1 MARRF
6 GSAMTANADSM
17 ELIYLV
23 RNIRVKPYD
32 VRPASYGVVELR
44 SAIFRSSPEQ
54 QPRMR
59 LVSSSAT
66 TATIATL
73 GLIACAST
81 IALSQAP
88 TQATR
93 FPNNEDLRHT
103 RGLEDPQLSP
113 DGRFVLATVVEPTV
127 DGAQRHLWIADVA
140 GGTSRQLTV
149 SPSKQNRG
157 ESRGRWSADGRY
169 VFFTARRGDETQ
181 LFKLP
186 MAGGEAVPF
195 DLKIVPPVDE
205 SREPGAVDGTR
216 DSAAAKAIAIDV
228 ANYALS
234 PDGNRAAIIAR
245 DPATPGEKKQQ
256 TDKADAVWVDHDA
269 HGERLYLLDLR
280 SGAFTPTSVPPNVG
294 RVVWSHASDRVVA
307 ISGAMNNAGDLG
319 PADTAWM
326 VTVAAPSQPT
336 RLSTVP
342 PTIESAVWSGD
353 DSRLFFTAQ
362 AEADT
367 PPGYS
372 DLYVLTLAGGAIRN
386 LSRSFR
392 GSIESAALDDGA
404 SVIAAE
410 AQGTEAGYARIDP
423 ATGARTPIPLGAGA
437 VNQLETNGR
446 RTGWVYVRT
455 SGDEPAAVYFTSS
468 LDKSATRLSLPATA
482 GEWRAVK
489 PKVVH
494 WTSDKLTIE
503 GLLYLPPEASTRRV
517 PLVVN
522 VHGGPAGGWRN
533 SYQPLTQLFAGMG
546 WAVLEPNPR
555 GSIGYG
561 AAFVAANKN
570 DLGGGDYRD
579 IMAGVDA
586 MIASEPIDVTKLA
599 LIGYSYGGEMAG
611 FVEGKTDR
619 FKAIVSGAPVIDQ
632 FSEYGTENGSW
643 YDRWYFGKPWEH
655 VTDAWRQSPLSGAS
669 HAKTPFLLLQ
679 GQVDATDPLGQSLE
693 MYRAL
698 RQEGVPV
705 QLVTYPR
712 ENHGPLS
719 GGINGSPSPE
729 PWHGFDAR
737 QRIVKFIEDGF
748 GRGR

>member
-1 MARRF
+1 MRCVSSF
-6 GSAMTANADSM
+6 GAASRLAAFALLISA
-17 ELIYLV
+17 
-23 RNIRVKPYD
+23 
-32 VRPASYGVVELR
+32 
-44 SAIFRSSPEQ
+44 SSPA
-54 QPRMR
+54 
-59 LVSSSAT
+59 V
-66 TATIATL
+66 I
-73 GLIACAST
+73 
-81 IALSQAP
+81 QA
-88 TQATR
+88 QAAR

-127 DGAQRHLWIADVA
+127 DGAQRHLWIVDVA
-140 GGTSRQLTV
+140 SGASRQLTF

-157 ESRGRWSADGRY
+157 ESRGRWSADGKY

-186 MAGGEAVPF
+186 IAGGEAAPF
-195 DLKIVPPVDE
+195 DLEIVPSVDA
-205 SREPGAVDGTR
+205 SREPGAVDGAR
-216 DSAAAKAIAIDV
+216 DNGAPKPVAIDV
-228 ANYALS
+228 ASYALS
-234 PDGNRAAIIAR
+234 SDGAYAAIVAR
-245 DPATPGEKKQQ
+245 DPATPGEKKQR
-256 TDKADAVWVDHDA
+256 TDKADAIWVDHDR

-280 SGAFTPTSVPPNVG
+280 SSALTPASVPPDVR
-294 RVVWSHASDRVVA
+294 RVAWSHASDRLVA

-326 VTVAAPSQPT
+326 VNVTAPARPE
-336 RLSTVP
+336 RLANVP
-342 PTIESAVWSGD
+342 PTIESVVWSGD

-367 PPGYS
+367 PPGYT
-372 DLYVLTLAGGAIRN
+372 DLYVVTLAGGPIRN
-386 LSRSFR
+386 LSKSFR
-392 GSIESAALDDGA
+392 GSIESAALGDGA
-404 SVIAAE
+404 AVIAAVG
-410 AQGTEAGYARIDP
+410 QGTEAGYARVDP
-423 ATGARTPIPLGAGA
+423 ANGALTPIQLGAGA
-437 VNQLETNGR
+437 VSQLETNAR
-446 RTGWVYVRT
+446 RTGWVYLRT
-455 SGDEPAAVYFTSS
+455 SGDEPAAVYYTAS
-468 LDKSATRLSLPATA
+468 LEKPATRLSLPATA
-482 GEWRAVK
+482 GEWRSVK

-494 WTSDKLTIE
+494 WKSDKLTIE
-503 GLLYLPPEASTRRV
+503 GLLYLPPEASSRRV

-533 SYQPLTQLFAGMG
+533 AYQPLTQLFAGLG

-555 GSIGYG
+555 GSVGYG

-586 MIASEPIDVTKLA
+586 VIASDSIDASRLA

-655 VTDAWRQSPLSGAS
+655 VTDAWRQSPLAGAS

-679 GQVDATDPLGQSLE
+679 GEVDTTDPLGQSLE

-698 RQEGVPV
+698 RQMGVPV

-719 GGINGSPSPE
+719 AGINGSPSPE

-737 QRIVKFIEDGF
+737 QRIVKFITDGF
-748 GRGR
+748 GK